1 MNALY
6 PYDPEVREH
15 VSRLMY
21 ELLPALYRVRDEGGE
36 LREFLRVLAAPLA
49 ELRQNIE
56 ELHGDLFIDTCNDWV
71 IPYLADMV
79 GVELI
84 FPDAR
89 SNRRDVR
96 GAVSWRRR
104 KGTRQALEE
113 MASDLSGQMVV
124 THEGWK
130 RLLLTQDLN
139 LTRTERTV
147 TDVRQPLLAEGAT
160 GPLDGAFH
168 VVDAR
173 GISAKGGRYHPEHVV
188 HWLHPTQLFP
198 VREGTPLD
206 RTRRAGDGSALDPDL
221 RYVVHPLGL
230 KQALRARRAHPGDT
244 VPTDRIPPVHFA
256 QAPGKWF
263 DQEGTEAS
271 RFSIRLSGLPAA
283 VAEPVREL
291 RQPSRKPADVSLM
304 TGSVGATLL
313 ELTPGPLTAGVAVT
327 VYAVPLD
334 GARLPVVSGGKVRG
348 GLRVLAQGQGA
359 PSSFT
364 PDPAPVASPV
374 AMLCLTPLSGQ
385 VAYFPGAVIEVVGG
399 GVDALHESRV
409 AGLAVEGYLRGALL
423 VEVPKTWVHTQRW
436 FYLAADGSLSDA
448 QSAQALAG
456 GLLPDVPLETG
467 AEGLSLPEPMRAVG
481 PGAAWPPLRRTAEG
495 ERMRRVPGAPARGPV
510 FLHGG
515 PVLRRNNGGVLESFN
530 TDEPLGLVFAART
543 PSGTGAAYEPF
554 FRLRWLGASP
564 FWADTFDVL
573 DANGAVITQEA
584 ARAARLA
591 DIART
596 REQHALDIELVV
608 RFEASAPGMV
618 LPPCE
623 VSFTSDDGQTV
634 LVHLPA
640 LETATVLSTDWKA
653 SPAPHHVRSP
663 AVSVG
668 ADGSTH
674 HVGSGSLARQALG
687 AVAPLDTPTLRRRRI
702 RYRNLCGWDREEPA
716 ADPPKQ
722 LPPTPAG
729 VLDVDPEHGLFALA
743 KAERPRLGPV
753 LAGGS
758 FRPVPVTVDYL
769 DGFTDHTGAR
779 PSSREPLLGR
789 RQPQPTRLVSA
800 SGRLH
805 SGAPAEWHELPRYH
819 RLADAMAAVAAA
831 MATGSTPLEEVIQFE
846 DSASYLGADGQ
857 QWPVPP
863 PGRVVRLTVQAAEGQ
878 RPVLRLNGPWSL
890 PDDAATA
897 GAYESLTLR
906 GLLVDPGI
914 VHVPAAKAV
923 SVQFCTLG
931 DVTLRSPPGADV
943 EAEVLRCVT
952 GQLSLQGTGMVRV
965 SDSVVDADG
974 LALHMPQGTC
984 ELDRVTVLSRG
995 LNGVGAAGFATQV
1008 RVLEASHVIF
1018 SHRVWVDDRFQG
1030 CVRYSRVEP
1039 GSVLPRKHRVVEV
1052 PARFVS
1058 RGRHDPAHAR
1068 LAPDCAQE
1076 ISKGAEDGS
1085 ELGAFHGV
1093 RLAQRQDALRR
1104 RLVEFTPAGLGTG
1117 LVRLD

>member
-15 VSRLMY
+15 VSRLLY

-36 LREFLRVLAAPLA
+36 LSEFLRVLAAPLA

-124 THEGWK
+124 TQEGWK
-130 RLLLTQDLN
+130 RLLLVQDLN
-139 LTRTERTV
+139 LPRTERTV

-160 GPLDGAFH
+160 GPLDGAYH

-173 GISAKGGRYHPEHVV
+173 DISAKSGRYHPEHVV

-198 VREGTPLD
+198 VREGTPLE
-206 RTRRAGDGSALDPDL
+206 RTRRALDGSTLDPDL
-221 RYVVHPLGL
+221 RYAVHPLGL
-230 KQALRARRAHPGDT
+230 KQALRVRRAHPADT
-244 VPTDRIPPVHFA
+244 VPTDRIPPIHFA
-256 QAPGKWF
+256 QAPGQWF
-263 DQEGTEAS
+263 DQEGTEVS
-271 RFSIRLSGLPAA
+271 RFSIRLSGLPGA
-283 VAEPVREL
+283 VATPFREL
-291 RQPSRKPADVSLM
+291 RQPSHAPADVSLM
-304 TGSVGATLL
+304 TGAVGASLL
-313 ELTPGPLTAGVAVT
+313 ELTPGPLTAGVAIT

-334 GARLPVVSGGKVRG
+334 VAQLPVVGGGKVRG
-348 GLRVLAQGQGA
+348 GLRVLPPGQGA
-359 PSSFT
+359 PSVLT
-364 PDPAPVASPV
+364 PDPAPVTSPV
-374 AMLCLTPLSGQ
+374 AMLCLSPLSGQ
-385 VAYFPGAVIEVVGG
+385 VAHFPGAVIEVVGS
-399 GVDALHESRV
+399 GVDARHESRV

-436 FYLAADGSLSDA
+436 FYIAADGSLSDA
-448 QSAQALAG
+448 QSARALAQ
-456 GLLPDVPLETG
+456 GLVPDVPLETG
-467 AEGLSLPEPMRAVG
+467 AVGLSLPEPMRAVG
-481 PGAAWPPLRRTAEG
+481 PGAAWPPLRGTAVG
-495 ERMRRVPGAPARGPV
+495 ERMRRVPGAPVRGPV

-515 PVLRRNNGGVLESFN
+515 PVLRRSGGMLEAFD
-530 TDEPLGLVFAART
+530 TAEPMGLVFAART
-543 PSGTGAAYEPF
+543 PSGAGAAYAPF

-564 FWADTFDVL
+564 FSADTFDVL
-573 DANGAVITQEA
+573 DANGAAITSDA

-591 DIART
+591 DLART
-596 REQHALDIELVV
+596 REQHSLDIELVV
-608 RFEASAPGMV
+608 RFEASAAGMV

-640 LETATVLSTDWKA
+640 LETATVLSTDWMA
-653 SPAPHHVRSP
+653 SPAPWNFRSP

-668 ADGSTH
+668 EDGSTH
-674 HVGSGSLARQALG
+674 HVASGSLARQALG
-687 AVAPLDTPTLRRRRI
+687 AVAPLDTPTLLRRRV

-716 ADPPKQ
+716 LDPPKL
-722 LPPTPAG
+722 LPPTPPG
-729 VLDVDPEHGLFALA
+729 VLDVDPEHGLFAIA
-743 KAERPRLGPV
+743 KAEPPRPAPL

-758 FRPVPVTVDYL
+758 FRPAPVTVDYL
-769 DGFTDHTGAR
+769 DGFTDHMGAR
-779 PSSREPLLGR
+779 PSAREPLLGR
-789 RQPQPTRLVSA
+789 RQPRPTRLVSA

-805 SGAPAEWHELPRYH
+805 SGAPADWHELPRYH
-819 RLADAMAAVAAA
+819 RLSDALAAVATAMAAGNA
-831 MATGSTPLEEVIQFE
+831 PLEEVIQFE
-846 DSASYLGADGQ
+846 DSASYLEMNGQ
-857 QWPVPP
+857 VWPLPP
-863 PGRVVRLTVQAAEGQ
+863 PGRVVSLTVQAAEGQ

-897 GAYESLTLR
+897 GAYASLTLR
-906 GLLVDPGI
+906 GLLVDPGG
-914 VHVPAAKAV
+914 VQVPAAKTVA
-923 SVQFCTLG
+923 VQFCTLG
-931 DVTLRSPPGADV
+931 DLTLHSPPGADV

-952 GQLSLQGTGMVRV
+952 GQLSLNGTGRVRV

-974 LALHMPQGTC
+974 MALFMPQGTC

-995 LNGVGAAGFATQV
+995 LGPGVDGIASEV
-1008 RVLEASHVIF
+1008 RVLEASHVLF
-1018 SHRVWVDDRFQG
+1018 THKVRVQDRFQG
-1030 CVRYSRVEP
+1030 CVRYSRVEQ

-1052 PARFVS
+1052 PPRFVS
-1058 RGRHDPAHAR
+1058 RGRYDPAHAR

-1076 ISKGAEDGS
+1076 IVRGAEDSS

-1104 RLVEFTPAGLGTG
+1104 RLTEFTPAGLVTG